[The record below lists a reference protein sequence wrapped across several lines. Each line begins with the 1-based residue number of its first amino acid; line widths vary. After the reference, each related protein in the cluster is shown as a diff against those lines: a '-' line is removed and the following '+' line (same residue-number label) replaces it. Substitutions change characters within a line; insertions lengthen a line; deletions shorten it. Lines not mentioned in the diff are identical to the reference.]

1 MSLLR
6 KIQENTCNPDFKVSD
21 ILRQC
26 KILAA
31 RLEYQPLKIWLE
43 YELNGYRDQK
53 ILPEYRIIKEVLFE
67 GTFTNGAWLYKN
79 YVFNISKHLLDSSGS
94 GIDISQ
100 INTIYLRQNIS
111 ALESLI
117 RTDESNLKFAVPGN
131 IALLLGQFV
140 DNLESGYHCVSAS
153 QVINVSTI
161 VSILDIVKSKILD
174 FTLQIE
180 AENPKAGDVEIG
192 DKPIPDSILNIV
204 FNNTISGRHVGDNIS
219 CNGGGSNVITEKNM
233 SDSKYDQRG
242 ANFSEGDY
250 IDQKGSSIGIGVNK
264 GEVQAEK
271 IAGTINEA
279 QNDSLQLI
287 ELLRQQIEALDNQE
301 VRREA
306 LEHLDDLATEIQS
319 SAPKPSRIKAFSSAL
334 WNVVKDI
341 SLVANAVTALAER
354 FGVHLLPLR

>member
-43 YELNGYRDQK
+43 YELNGYPTQ
-53 ILPEYRIIKEVLFE
+53 ILLPEYRIIKRVLFE
-67 GTFTNGAWLYKN
+67 GNFTNGAWFYKN
-79 YVFNISKHLLDSSGS
+79 YLFNISKDMLDSSGLE
-94 GIDISQ
+94 IDISK
-100 INTIYLRQNIS
+100 INTIYLSQNIS

-117 RTDESNLKFAVPGN
+117 RTDESNLKLALPGN
-131 IALLLGQFV
+131 IAFLLGQFV
-140 DNLESGYHCVSAS
+140 DNLESGYVCLSAS

-180 AENPKAGDVEIG
+180 AENPNAGDVKIG
-192 DKPIPDSILNIV
+192 EKPISDSILNIV
-204 FNNTISGRHVGDNIS
+204 FQKTIFSPHIGDNIS
-219 CNGGGSNVITEKNM
+219 CNGSGSNVITEKTM
-233 SDSKYDQRG
+233 SDSKYDQRT

-264 GEVQAEK
+264 GEVQTEK
-271 IAGTINEA
+271 IAGTINEFH
-279 QNDSLQLI
+279 NEILPMI
-287 ELLRQQIEALDNQE
+287 ESLRQQIEALDNHT
-301 VRREA
+301 VRTEA
-306 LEHLDDLATEIQS
+306 LEYLDDVVTEIQS
-319 SAPKPSRIKAFSSAL
+319 STPKQSRLKASLTAL

-341 SLVANAVTALAER
+341 VVVANAVTALAER
-354 FGVHLLPLR
+354 LGFP

>member
-6 KIQENTCNPDFKVSD
+6 EIQENTCNPALKVSN

-31 RLEYQPLKIWLE
+31 RLEYQPLKIWLDS
-43 YELNGYRDQK
+43 ELNGYPSH
-53 ILPEYRIIKEVLFE
+53 ISLPEYRIITGILFE
-67 GTFTNGAWLYKN
+67 GDFTNGAWLYKN
-79 YVFNISKHLLDSSGS
+79 YVFNISKDLLDSSGS

-117 RTDESNLKFAVPGN
+117 RTDESNLKLALPGN
-131 IALLLGQFV
+131 IALILGQFV
-140 DNLESGYHCVSAS
+140 ENLESSYHCISAARL
-153 QVINVSTI
+153 INVSTI
-161 VSILDIVKSKILD
+161 VSILDVVKSKILD

-192 DKPIPDSILNIV
+192 DKPIPDSTLNMV
-204 FNNTISGRHVGDNIS
+204 FNNTIFSHRGDNIS
-219 CNGGGSNVITEKNM
+219 YNGDGCVITEENM

-264 GEVQAEK
+264 GGVQAEK

>member
-6 KIQENTCNPDFKVSD
+6 EIQENTCNPSFQVSN

-31 RLEYQPLKIWLE
+31 RLEYQPLKFWLDS
-43 YELNGYRDQK
+43 ELNGYPTH
-53 ILPEYRIIKEVLFE
+53 ISLPEYRIITGVLFE
-67 GTFTNGAWLYKN
+67 GNFTNGAWLYKN
-79 YVFNISKHLLDSSGS
+79 MVFNVSKDLLDSSGS
-94 GIDISQ
+94 GIDISK
-100 INTIYLRQNIS
+100 INTIVFRQNIS
-111 ALESLI
+111 ALESLS
-117 RTDESNLKFAVPGN
+117 RTDGSNLKFALPVD
-131 IALLLGQFV
+131 IARLLGLFV
-140 DNLESGYHCVSAS
+140 ANLESGYVCVSAS
-153 QVINVSTI
+153 QVISVSTI
-161 VSILDIVKSKILD
+161 VSVLDIVKSKILD

-180 AENPKAGDVEIG
+180 AENPTAGDVKIG
-192 DKPIPDSILNIV
+192 DKPIPDSTLNMV
-204 FNNTISGRHVGDNIS
+204 FNNTIFSHRGDNIS
-219 CNGGGSNVITEKNM
+219 YNGDGCVITEENM

-264 GEVQAEK
+264 GGVQAEK

-301 VRREA
+301 VRHEA

-319 SAPKPSRIKAFSSAL
+319 STPKPSRIKAFSSAL

-354 FGVHLLPLR
+354 FGVHLLPLQ